1 MSFLVLYAYLSSFKS
16 KSNFCRNLAVNQHQS
31 RVIIDYNLLINSIIN
46 QSELEI
52 SETENKKLRME
63 LEQMKTQYDSD
74 IDVLKKRN
82 NSLLEDCE
90 RYREVC

>member
-1 MSFLVLYAYLSSFKS
+1 MSLIIVCIPFKLQS
-16 KSNFCRNLAVNQHQS
+16 KSNFHRNLAVNQHQS
-31 RVIIDYNLLINSIIN
+31 RVIIDYNFLINSIIN

-52 SETENKKLRME
+52 SEAENKKLRME

-90 RYREVC
+90 RYREVG